1 MKIGHE
7 NKKLFDISIYLIG
20 NNYINIDENE
30 IKQQFIKKI
39 QILCF
44 LKIKSNLKILILK
57 FKWAEEKM
65 AKKEI

>member
-1 MKIGHE
+1 M
-7 NKKLFDISIYLIG
+7 
-20 NNYINIDENE
+20 NE
-30 IKQQFIKKI
+30 RFKKKI
-39 QILCF
+39 QILFF